1 MKPIYCNHC
10 GHKITKQ
17 ANFCPECGQPL
28 SSGITNLEE
37 TPVKTVVKKK
47 SRPFLK
53 IIGFI
58 MGGMILLL
66 AGLVV
71 ASFFTGNEGGKD
83 EKLDT
88 SGVQI
93 GSVASINVNDSFTNS
108 YASPKSKNRIV
119 IDIPKKTFDD
129 KTQVRIMALN
139 NKPQVKD
146 ASIVSD
152 IYDIQIDQKSKRLN
166 QPVGI
171 RIALDK
177 STLRSLKFPKD
188 LRVGYYAGDQW
199 NYAKPDEINL
209 KKAYI
214 KFTTFH
220 FSTYAILDPKKQK
233 LIDEF
238 AQDKAIEKYS
248 KATNTPL
255 IKKAVQQVILSK
267 LGINNKSFTQD
278 VVESMMNESDF
289 QKLAVS
295 YNDNNK
301 TQFNQDLAILAGKI
315 IVEKVKDYD
324 IAGKS
329 VLKGVTDHASKIGT
343 GVNVAVALSNGDIK
357 QAMKDISN
365 EIINSYPLT
374 KLFREGARVIGNEI
388 NRWKNQGVNNAYEV
402 YKTGADKY
410 GYDAVKAGDFEA
422 VWDQMKGVSRQLII
436 EEKKRYAKQHHKKW
450 DALSESEKKKIEQKV
465 KNSLRKSFEK
475 RSKKEKEI
483 TKYKKECQKLIDEFE
498 ASGLLTKGEN
508 AFPKSASMQL
518 QLRRMFKMADMVLK
532 DTHSEIGYITDT
544 KLRLI
549 SRKEIAGLIK
559 LWYSKPNGKEK
570 YRKALVKR
578 GFIKKPKSQQQ
589 RANNLD
595 SRLFGTWKFTDA
607 NRQSDIRIFKPNGKF
622 ISIIYGHKTE
632 MNWKTNNGRLYLYV
646 TGGKQA
652 SQTYKVFGN
661 HLSFYIESAR
671 VWSTPMVKIK

>member
-1 MKPIYCNHC
+1 M
-10 GHKITKQ
+10 
-17 ANFCPECGQPL
+17 
-28 SSGITNLEE
+28 
-37 TPVKTVVKKK
+37 
-47 SRPFLK
+47 
-53 IIGFI
+53 
-58 MGGMILLL
+58 
-66 AGLVV
+66 
-71 ASFFTGNEGGKD
+71 
-83 EKLDT
+83 
-88 SGVQI
+88 
-93 GSVASINVNDSFTNS
+93 
-108 YASPKSKNRIV
+108 
-119 IDIPKKTFDD
+119 
-129 KTQVRIMALN
+129 
-139 NKPQVKD
+139 
-146 ASIVSD
+146 
-152 IYDIQIDQKSKRLN
+152 
-166 QPVGI
+166 
-171 RIALDK
+171 
-177 STLRSLKFPKD
+177 KFPKD

-209 KKAYI
+209 KKAYV
-214 KFTTFH
+214 KFKTYH
-220 FSTYAILDPKKQK
+220 FSSYAILDPKKRK

-238 AQDKAIEKYS
+238 AQNKAIERYS
-248 KATNTPL
+248 KATNTPM

-324 IAGKS
+324 IAGKT
-329 VLKGVTDHASKIGT
+329 VLKGVTEHASKIGT
-343 GVNVAVALSNGDIK
+343 GVNVAVALSNGDYK
-357 QAMKDISN
+357 QAAKDISN

-374 KLFREGARVIGNEI
+374 KLFGEGARVIGNEI

-410 GYDAVKAGDFEA
+410 GYDAVKAGNFEA

-450 DALSESEKKKIEQKV
+450 DALSASERKKIEQKV

-483 TKYKKECQKLIDEFE
+483 TKYKKEYKKLIDEFE

-622 ISIIYGHKTE
+622 ISIIYGHKIE